1 MAVDDQ
7 ATVEAMPKPD
17 AGIRQRSKIGFPY
30 MDLNSGIEL
39 AAAIHGHVGLGE
51 CDDDQLAAWSNQ
63 SPKSSTFR
71 VQVYAART
79 FGVLEGEG
87 SKHKLTELG
96 RMVVDPKRA
105 REGRT
110 KAFLTVPLYK
120 AIYEKYKGG
129 VLPPTAA
136 LERDIVSLGV
146 SEKQKERARQ
156 VFERSAEEAGFFE
169 HGKNHLVMPG
179 FAVHGDEHEV
189 EREDNGGG
197 GNGGGKPPPPPP
209 PPQGPTLHPFIQGLL
224 KTLPDP
230 EAEPDWPLAQRIKW
244 LQTAANIFDLMFKG
258 DGGIE
263 VRAALA
269 DRSRRPD

>member
-1 MAVDDQ
+1 MATEDQ
-7 ATVEAMPKPD
+7 ATVEAMSKPD
-17 AGIRQRSKIGFPY
+17 AGTRQRSKIGFPY
-30 MDLNSGIEL
+30 MDLNAAIEL

-63 SPKSSTFR
+63 SAKSSTFR

-87 SKHKLTELG
+87 GHHKLAELG

-105 REGRT
+105 REGRA
-110 KAFLTVPLYK
+110 KAFLNVPLYK
-120 AIYEKYKGG
+120 TIYDKYKGG

-136 LERDIVSLGV
+136 LERDIAAMGV

-156 VFERSAEEAGFFE
+156 VFERSAEQAGFFE

-179 FAVHGDEHEV
+179 FAVHGDEHEPAH
-189 EREDNGGG
+189 DDGNGG
-197 GNGGGKPPPPPP
+197 GNGGGKSPPPPP
-209 PPQGPTLHPFIQGLL
+209 PPQGPTLDPLL
-224 KTLPDP
+224 KGLVDRLPPADS
-230 EAEPDWPLAQRIKW
+230 EWAAVDRAKW
-244 LQTAANIFDLMFKG
+244 LQTAANIFDLIYKG

-263 VRAALA
+263 VRAAMA
-269 DRSRRPD
+269 QRSPRPD